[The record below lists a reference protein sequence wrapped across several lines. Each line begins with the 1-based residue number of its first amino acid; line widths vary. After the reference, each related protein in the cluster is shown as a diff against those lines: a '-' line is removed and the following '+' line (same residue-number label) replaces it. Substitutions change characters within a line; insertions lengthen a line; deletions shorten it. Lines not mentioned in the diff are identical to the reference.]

1 MSSPGYTKFVSVEAL
16 GLVIGLALA
25 GQALYKAQ
33 TQPEYDPSNQIT
45 LALTIIAGGWITPT
59 RPIDRRLQQAVEPIN
74 PVIAGTP
81 DTTTPDNQDNLPK

>member
-1 MSSPGYTKFVSVEAL
+1 MSRPVTPNLYQSRRLTRNW
-16 GLVIGLALA
+16 LALA
-25 GQALYKAQ
+25 WDSTLQLSAYTA
-33 TQPEYDPSNQIT
+33 EYDPSSQIT